1 MNAGCA
7 GKAVRSLENACHTR
21 APYAVVTSEIKL
33 KQNNFTETKHCFAF
47 VLFQSCFS
55 FISVITI
62 AFRGVFTRKR
72 YTKTPLPY
80 LYLCTTV
87 LAYSQNM
94 TRIGN
99 QLGFCNESMAVI
111 AGTVIS
117 EMHVSTSVCA

>member
-62 AFRGVFTRKR
+62 ALEVCSRESAIQKH
-72 YTKTPLPY
+72 
-80 LYLCTTV
+80 LYLTFTF
-87 LAYSQNM
+87 A
-94 TRIGN
+94 
-99 QLGFCNESMAVI
+99 QLCLLI
-111 AGTVIS
+111 HKI
-117 EMHVSTSVCA
+117 